1 MANESNLLLDWNV
14 IEYLCFSYWETIT
27 TVFHSFI
34 ADSLCINIVLS
45 VLVYCLWP
53 EHVVVRIMI
62 VNRGLTTV
70 FVALNVRSM
79 LFKVIQVQNS
89 ETKKV
94 LQDVHKDSWQM

>member
-1 MANESNLLLDWNV
+1 
-14 IEYLCFSYWETIT
+14 
-27 TVFHSFI
+27 
-34 ADSLCINIVLS
+34 
-45 VLVYCLWP
+45 
-53 EHVVVRIMI
+53 MI